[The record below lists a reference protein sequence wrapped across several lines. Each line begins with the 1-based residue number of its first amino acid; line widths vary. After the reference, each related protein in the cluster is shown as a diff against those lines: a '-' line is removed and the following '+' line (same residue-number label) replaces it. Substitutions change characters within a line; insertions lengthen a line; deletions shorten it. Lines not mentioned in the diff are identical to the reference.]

1 MRPGKQPPLA
11 YRALLRLF
19 PRTFRE
25 EFGDDMGRLFV
36 ERREEAGRFRLARA
50 RVWMEGIR
58 DLCGHALA
66 EQWQQQSPKRGSS
79 VLERWLADL
88 RGAFRGLRNA
98 PGFTAASILTL
109 ALGLGAAAW
118 AARLLANLLYEI
130 GPSDTATFVA
140 TPVVLVTV
148 AVIACAVPA
157 RRASRLDPV
166 IVLRHD

>member
-50 RVWMEGIR
+50 GVWADRSAVLRQAIGDGIKP
-58 DLCGHALA
+58 ALV
-66 EQWQQQSPKRGSS
+66 G
-79 VLERWLADL
+79 V
-88 RGAFRGLRNA
+88 
-98 PGFTAASILTL
+98 

-140 TPVVLVTV
+140 TPVVLVAV

-157 RRASRLDPV
+157 WRASRLDPV